1 MKIKVW
7 HDFKLYGQGWSVDQD
22 LVYDAVPATN
32 QPDWE
37 AQQKVFLLCDWEGKP
52 KSDGL
57 GEAGDCYAMLLVDG
71 EYEIVEEEDNG

>member
-7 HDFKLYGQGWSVDQD
+7 HDFRLYGQGWSVDQD

-37 AQQKVFLLCDWEGKP
+37 VKQKVFLLCDWEGKP

-57 GEAGDCYAMLLVDG
+57 ADEGDSYAMLLEEG